1 MIIVFDLDDT
11 LYEEINYVDSGFR
24 AVANHLSNQYNIQ
37 TPEVV
42 HRELILLLEK
52 QGRGKIFDRFLERYN
67 LSNKWMIKKCLAIY
81 RSHDPDICLSTI
93 GRSCLERFQG
103 FPKYLVT
110 DGNKVVQTKKIKSLE
125 IDNYFKRI
133 LITHNYGLKYS
144 KPSTYCF
151 HKILK
156 WEDAS
161 PSDLVYV
168 GDNPQK
174 DFVNLKSNGFKTVRV
189 LTGEHRNVVASV
201 DYEAHAKIN
210 SLNELSVEYLRNMFE
225 K

>member
-11 LYEEINYVDSGFR
+11 LYEEINYVKSGFR
-24 AVANHLSNQYNIQ
+24 AVSNHLSNQYKIG

-42 HRELILLLEK
+42 YKELILLLEK
-52 QGRGKIFDRFLERYN
+52 QGRGKIFDRILERYD
-67 LSNKWMIKKCLAIY
+67 LSNKAVIKKCLAIY
-81 RSHDPDICLSTI
+81 RLHDPDICFSTI
-93 GRSCLERFQG
+93 GRSCLERFQD
-103 FPKYLVT
+103 FPKYLLT
-110 DGNKVVQTKKIKSLE
+110 DGNKVVQTKKIKSLD
-125 IDNYFKRI
+125 IDDYFKRI
-133 LITHNYGLKYS
+133 VITHNYGLKYS

-168 GDNPQK
+168 GDNPRK

-189 LTGEHRNVVASV
+189 LTGEHKDVVAPIE
-201 DYEAHAKIN
+201 YEADAKIN
-210 SLNELSVEYLRNMFE
+210 SLNELSVKYLKNMFE
-225 K
+225 